1 MKNGCVLIWTCFN
14 LRVVERLVWIHMAAQ
29 KDVNFFTKT
38 VAVTDN
44 WLAYT
49 EKQLNDVEKFCCKV
63 TDSTIL
69 AVDAAFNLCIMWI
82 TDTSYRNLRLWNG
95 DTRNNT
101 VHLGPIMVHFIKKI
115 NYFPGLHQN
124 FFQKIGNLKI

>member
-1 MKNGCVLIWTCFN
+1 
-14 LRVVERLVWIHMAAQ
+14 MAAQ
-29 KDVNFFTKT
+29 KDVNFFIKT

-44 WLAYT
+44 WLAYI

-82 TDTSYRNLRLWNG
+82 TDTSYRNLRL
-95 DTRNNT
+95 
-101 VHLGPIMVHFIKKI
+101 
-115 NYFPGLHQN
+115 
-124 FFQKIGNLKI
+124 